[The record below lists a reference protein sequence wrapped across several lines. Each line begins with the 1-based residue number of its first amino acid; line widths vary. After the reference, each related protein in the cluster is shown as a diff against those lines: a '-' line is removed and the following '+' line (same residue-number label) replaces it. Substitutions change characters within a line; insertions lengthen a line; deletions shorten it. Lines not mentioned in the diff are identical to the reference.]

1 MNNKDEHYFEVEA
14 ISCSM
19 SFEVDPA
26 KKETF
31 LNHQADP
38 IIRKQNEKTL
48 EKVKYII
55 IDETELNKKTIK
67 SSDVKFGEK
76 QTLSNQILRDL
87 YKKEA
92 LENFCFCDEES
103 IKKLEKKKK

>member
-1 MNNKDEHYFEVEA
+1 MNNKDEQFFECEA
-14 ISCSM
+14 ISCSIP
-19 SFEVDPA
+19 FEVDPA
-26 KKETF
+26 KKEEF
-31 LNHQADP
+31 LNHQVDSL
-38 IIRKQNEKTL
+38 IKDQNEKTL
-48 EKVKYII
+48 EKVKSII

-67 SSDVKFGEK
+67 SFDVKFGEK